1 MKRNLIFSIAI
12 IFLIGTIFIGY
23 EWYGNYK
30 MNKQLEQMNLD
41 KIQTFQAKC
50 ECWNSHAENALSAYQ
65 QGNDSLI
72 REIIHTTP
80 CEEVLHREEGFSLRH
95 SSWSI
100 YFDYLKSCEYKNTDI
115 IEKSL
120 HKVLKPEID
129 AKCDKCLSVIT
140 DMDYITS
147 QSADKWQSSKFL
159 YYCYPFYGMDI
170 QRSNY
175 IELNND
181 IAFLRAY
188 DLIFSLKFDSI
199 V

>member
-1 MKRNLIFSIAI
+1 
-12 IFLIGTIFIGY
+12 
-23 EWYGNYK
+23 
-30 MNKQLEQMNLD
+30 
-41 KIQTFQAKC
+41 
-50 ECWNSHAENALSAYQ
+50 
-65 QGNDSLI
+65 
-72 REIIHTTP
+72 
-80 CEEVLHREEGFSLRH
+80 
-95 SSWSI
+95 
-100 YFDYLKSCEYKNTDI
+100 
-115 IEKSL
+115 
-120 HKVLKPEID
+120 
-129 AKCDKCLSVIT
+129 
-140 DMDYITS
+140 MDYITS